1 MQNQLEDVTHKAVSG
16 QLDLSAEQWIEQRTK
31 TCGTAEAAAEDIQ
44 RSETR
49 ADAFMARLMWIAD
62 LSFLL
67 PGFKGNFFLV
77 TCDERAPAAA
87 VSGARGN
94 LVWALRRTD
103 PQTGQQRLG
112 SSSLN
117 SRQRG
122 TAALQLPDGVA
133 PPTAKSLQGH
143 SASSHGCTADGRAR
157 LITTPA
163 ENATQS

>member
-1 MQNQLEDVTHKAVSG
+1 MAVVWSNADLAIYAEVLE
-16 QLDLSAEQWIEQRTK
+16 LDLDDFAIEGSQPPLHQAGSLGGE
-31 TCGTAEAAAEDIQ
+31 GT
-44 RSETR
+44 
-49 ADAFMARLMWIAD
+49 
-62 LSFLL
+62 
-67 PGFKGNFFLV
+67 NFFLV

-133 PPTAKSLQGH
+133 PPTARSLQGH